1 MTTGTN
7 GRNKTHGKIVELEAL
22 AGILDGLRAKEK
34 RIVHCHGVFDLLHV
48 GHIRHFQEAKGLG
61 DVLVVTLTQ
70 DQYVNKG
77 PHRPAFKQDLRAEV
91 IAALD
96 CVDYVAINRW
106 PQAAETIKLLR
117 PHVYA
122 KGPDYKDA
130 AKDVTG
136 GITQEEDAVRS
147 VGGKIVFT
155 EDITFSASNLLNKF
169 FPAFPKEVTDYIDHF
184 KTRYPTDRVLDY
196 LEKARPLKV
205 LVIGETIID
214 EYQFCTAIGKSS
226 KEPIIALR
234 HNATERFAG
243 GVLAVGNH
251 IANFCEEVGLVS
263 YLGKDSPHERFVRGS
278 LNEKIV
284 SHFLYKQDCPTILK
298 RRFIESYFFSKLL
311 EVYEMNDREL
321 NEKENAEFC
330 AVLDREVPKY
340 DVVIVFDFGHG
351 MMSRKAIDIICQ
363 KAAFLAVNVQS
374 NAGNTGY
381 QTVLKYPRADY
392 VCMAE
397 NEVRM
402 DLRDRYSELRD
413 VTRGLYDKL
422 DCQKV
427 VVTRGKNGCLCYS
440 AEEGFIQ
447 VPALAGQVVDRM
459 GTGDAFLSLTALCVK
474 QKAPLEV
481 VGFIGNAVGAQAVAT
496 VGHRRFIEKA
506 PLLKH
511 IQTLMK

>member
-1 MTTGTN
+1 MSITIN
-7 GRNKTHGKIVELEAL
+7 GKNKAHEKIVDLDAL
-22 AGILDGLRAKEK
+22 AGILKDLRAKKK

-61 DVLVVTLTQ
+61 DILVVTLTQ
-70 DQYVNKG
+70 DQHVNKG
-77 PHRPAFKQDLRAEV
+77 PHRPAFKHDLRAEV
-91 IAALD
+91 VAALN

-117 PHVYA
+117 PHIYA

-155 EDITFSASNLLNKF
+155 EDITFSASHLLNRF
-169 FPAFPKEVTDYIDHF
+169 FPAFSKEVTDYIEQF
-184 KTRYPTDRVLDY
+184 KVRYPVDKVLGY
-196 LEKARPLKV
+196 LEKARPFKV
-205 LVIGETIID
+205 LVVGETIID

-234 HNATERFAG
+234 HNTTERFAG

-251 IANFCEEVGLVS
+251 IANFCEEVGLIS
-263 YLGKDSPHERFVRGS
+263 YLGKDSPHERFARGS
-278 LNEKIV
+278 LNEKVV
-284 SHFLYKQDCPTILK
+284 SRFLYKQDCPTILK

-321 NEKENAEFC
+321 NEKEDAEFC
-330 AVLDREVPKY
+330 ALLDREVPKY
-340 DVVIVFDFGHG
+340 DIVIVFDFGHG

-363 KAAFLAVNVQS
+363 KAAFLAINVQS

-402 DLRDRYSELRD
+402 DLRDRYSDIRE
-413 VTRGLYDKL
+413 VARGLHDKL
-422 DCQKV
+422 DCEKV
-427 VVTRGKNGCLCYS
+427 IVTRGKNGCLCYS
-440 AEEGFIQ
+440 DEESFVQ